1 MENDYQQKVAARR
14 LFWSQYAKDLTQCA
28 RALLRAG
35 TLATADGF
43 DPGRLGRGHSNDIK
57 YILQEVTYDLEH
69 LDEKLSHLAP
79 IYPQKKEG
87 DE

>member
-1 MENDYQQKVAARR
+1 MEDEYQQKVAARR

-43 DPGRLGRGHSNDIK
+43 DPGRLGGGHSNDIQ
-57 YILQEVTYDLEH
+57 YILQEVMYDLEL
-69 LDEKLSHLAP
+69 LDEKLSHLEP
-79 IYPQKKEG
+79 IHPPKKEE
-87 DE
+87 DK